1 MPTLIRLIFAL
12 IFLGILGFAGLFALT
27 IFVDPGQKQITVKI
41 PPRDL
46 VLTPV
51 TPAPAAPVVEAAQL
65 PQTDDSKA
73 KVVDGSNE

>member
-12 IFLGILGFAGLFALT
+12 IFLGGLGLAGLFALT
-27 IFVDPGQKQITVKI
+27 IFVDPGQKQITVKM

-51 TPAPAAPVVEAAQL
+51 TPKPQAPVVEAAQL
-65 PQTDDSKA
+65 PPTDDSKA
-73 KVVDGSNE
+73 KVVDTPE